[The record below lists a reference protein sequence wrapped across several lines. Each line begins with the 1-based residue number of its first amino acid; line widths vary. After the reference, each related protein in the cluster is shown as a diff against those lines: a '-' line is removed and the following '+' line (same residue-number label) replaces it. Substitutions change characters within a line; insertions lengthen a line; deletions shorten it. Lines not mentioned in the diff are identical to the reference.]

1 MILELHERDTEVLEQ
16 ILSILKNHPEIE
28 KFEIDEEPM
37 VSLPGLEIFPS
48 RRKVFRDRQEIQLT
62 AKEYRI
68 LLLLA
73 TNKGRVLT
81 YAQIYEQVWGDF
93 TTGNENNTI
102 GFHICNLREKL
113 YRAIKIWSALFSG
126 FPTKRNTF
134 VLFVSLKTTLLVRNL
149 LVIPSSADGL
159 KHNFRHF
166 GLIPYII
173 ILTRFRFKSRNN
185 LFPKITHLIRQNYEI
200 YKYLDRLCEWN
211 FLQRRYFFAQPL
223 REFLIFILIF
233 CIILLRNR

>member
-1 MILELHERDTEVLEQ
+1 MTYNNCYLNQLYNDLISNSPQTIALD
-16 ILSILKNHPEIE
+16 ILKNHPEIE
-28 KFEIDEEPM
+28 KIEVDEEPM

-73 TNKGRVLT
+73 ANKGRVLT

-113 YRAIKIWSALFSG
+113 YPANPDAPFYIRS
-126 FPTKRNTF
+126 
-134 VLFVSLKTTLLVRNL
+134 VRE
-149 LVIPSSADGL
+149 VG
-159 KHNFRHF
+159 
-166 GLIPYII
+166 YC
-173 ILTRFRFKSRNN
+173 
-185 LFPKITHLIRQNYEI
+185 
-200 YKYLDRLCEWN
+200 LDVDE
-211 FLQRRYFFAQPL
+211 P
-223 REFLIFILIF
+223 
-233 CIILLRNR
+233 

>member
-1 MILELHERDTEVLEQ
+1 MDLHERDTEVLEQ

-28 KFEIDEEPM
+28 KIEVDEEPM

-73 TNKGRVLT
+73 ANKGRVLT
-81 YAQIYEQVWGDF
+81 YAQIYEQIWGDF

-113 YRAIKIWSALFSG
+113 YRANPDAPFYIRSVMPRSTFAPCGKSDTAWMSMN
-126 FPTKRNTF
+126 RNSTA
-134 VLFVSLKTTLLVRNL
+134 S
-149 LVIPSSADGL
+149 
-159 KHNFRHF
+159 
-166 GLIPYII
+166 
-173 ILTRFRFKSRNN
+173 
-185 LFPKITHLIRQNYEI
+185 
-200 YKYLDRLCEWN
+200 
-211 FLQRRYFFAQPL
+211 FFHMD
-223 REFLIFILIF
+223 I
-233 CIILLRNR
+233 

>member
-28 KFEIDEEPM
+28 KIEVDEEPM

-73 TNKGRVLT
+73 ANKGRVLT

-93 TTGNENNTI
+93 TTGNENNQQRPCADLRTDLRT
-102 GFHICNLREKL
+102 GLGRFHYRKRKQYDRFSYLQPARE
-113 YRAIKIWSALFSG
+113 AVSG
-126 FPTKRNTF
+126 
-134 VLFVSLKTTLLVRNL
+134 
-149 LVIPSSADGL
+149 
-159 KHNFRHF
+159 
-166 GLIPYII
+166 
-173 ILTRFRFKSRNN
+173 
-185 LFPKITHLIRQNYEI
+185 
-200 YKYLDRLCEWN
+200 
-211 FLQRRYFFAQPL
+211 
-223 REFLIFILIF
+223 
-233 CIILLRNR
+233 

>member
-93 TTGNENNTI
+93 TTRSARLSI

-113 YRAIKIWSALFSG
+113 YRANPDAPFYIRS
-126 FPTKRNTF
+126 
-134 VLFVSLKTTLLVRNL
+134 VRE
-149 LVIPSSADGL
+149 VG
-159 KHNFRHF
+159 
-166 GLIPYII
+166 YC
-173 ILTRFRFKSRNN
+173 
-185 LFPKITHLIRQNYEI
+185 
-200 YKYLDRLCEWN
+200 LDVDE
-211 FLQRRYFFAQPL
+211 P
-223 REFLIFILIF
+223 
-233 CIILLRNR
+233 

>member
-16 ILSILKNHPEIE
+16 ILSILKSHPEIE

-73 TNKGRVLT
+73 ANKGRVLT

-113 YRAIKIWSALFSG
+113 YRCLRQLS
-126 FPTKRNTF
+126 T
-134 VLFVSLKTTLLVRNL
+134 VSRIAAYMGITVSTLLL
-149 LVIPSSADGL
+149 AEDGE
-159 KHNFRHF
+159 NEV
-166 GLIPYII
+166 
-173 ILTRFRFKSRNN
+173 
-185 LFPKITHLIRQNYEI
+185 QE
-200 YKYLDRLCEWN
+200 
-211 FLQRRYFFAQPL
+211 
-223 REFLIFILIF
+223 
-233 CIILLRNR
+233 

>member
-1 MILELHERDTEVLEQ
+1 MILELHERDAKVLEQ

-37 VSLPGLEIFPS
+37 VSLPGLELFPS

-102 GFHICNLREKL
+102 VKLIHLRFLHLIVEADDADPQ
-113 YRAIKIWSALFSG
+113 RG
-126 FPTKRNTF
+126 DD
-134 VLFVSLKTTLLVRNL
+134 LLVTDL
-149 LVIPSSADGL
+149 AGSA
-159 KHNFRHF
+159 
-166 GLIPYII
+166 
-173 ILTRFRFKSRNN
+173 
-185 LFPKITHLIRQNYEI
+185 
-200 YKYLDRLCEWN
+200 
-211 FLQRRYFFAQPL
+211 A
-223 REFLIFILIF
+223 
-233 CIILLRNR
+233 

>member
-113 YRAIKIWSALFSG
+113 YRATARHHRRRSPAVQSLRPSRPTPDRRCTPSGWSAPPG
-126 FPTKRNTF
+126 
-134 VLFVSLKTTLLVRNL
+134 
-149 LVIPSSADGL
+149 
-159 KHNFRHF
+159 
-166 GLIPYII
+166 
-173 ILTRFRFKSRNN
+173 
-185 LFPKITHLIRQNYEI
+185 
-200 YKYLDRLCEWN
+200 
-211 FLQRRYFFAQPL
+211 
-223 REFLIFILIF
+223 
-233 CIILLRNR
+233 

>member
-37 VSLPGLEIFPS
+37 VSLPGLEIFPSRRKVFRLLGKIS

-113 YRAIKIWSALFSG
+113 YRANPDAPFYIRS
-126 FPTKRNTF
+126 
-134 VLFVSLKTTLLVRNL
+134 VRE
-149 LVIPSSADGL
+149 VG
-159 KHNFRHF
+159 
-166 GLIPYII
+166 YC
-173 ILTRFRFKSRNN
+173 
-185 LFPKITHLIRQNYEI
+185 
-200 YKYLDRLCEWN
+200 LDVDE
-211 FLQRRYFFAQPL
+211 P
-223 REFLIFILIF
+223 
-233 CIILLRNR
+233 

>member
-48 RRKVFRDRQEIQLT
+48 KRKVFRDRQEIQLT

-102 GFHICNLREKL
+102 GSHICNLREKL
-113 YRAIKIWSALFSG
+113 YRANPDTPFYIRS
-126 FPTKRNTF
+126 
-134 VLFVSLKTTLLVRNL
+134 VRE
-149 LVIPSSADGL
+149 VG
-159 KHNFRHF
+159 
-166 GLIPYII
+166 YC
-173 ILTRFRFKSRNN
+173 
-185 LFPKITHLIRQNYEI
+185 
-200 YKYLDRLCEWN
+200 LDVDE
-211 FLQRRYFFAQPL
+211 P
-223 REFLIFILIF
+223 
-233 CIILLRNR
+233 

>member
-1 MILELHERDTEVLEQ
+1 MDLHERDTEVLEQ
-16 ILSILKNHPEIE
+16 MLSILKNHPEIE
-28 KFEIDEEPM
+28 KIEVDEEPM

-73 TNKGRVLT
+73 ANKGRVLT

-113 YRAIKIWSALFSG
+113 YRAKVMPIPFCLISQSSSLIPSFSS
-126 FPTKRNTF
+126 
-134 VLFVSLKTTLLVRNL
+134 VSLFWPG
-149 LVIPSSADGL
+149 I
-159 KHNFRHF
+159 RHSP
-166 GLIPYII
+166 G
-173 ILTRFRFKSRNN
+173 
-185 LFPKITHLIRQNYEI
+185 
-200 YKYLDRLCEWN
+200 
-211 FLQRRYFFAQPL
+211 
-223 REFLIFILIF
+223 
-233 CIILLRNR
+233 

>member
-113 YRAIKIWSALFSG
+113 YRANPDAPFYIRSVREVGYCLDVDEPYFYRHFLSHGCLFSD
-126 FPTKRNTF
+126 
-134 VLFVSLKTTLLVRNL
+134 LNL
-149 LVIPSSADGL
+149 
-159 KHNFRHF
+159 
-166 GLIPYII
+166 
-173 ILTRFRFKSRNN
+173 
-185 LFPKITHLIRQNYEI
+185 
-200 YKYLDRLCEWN
+200 C
-211 FLQRRYFFAQPL
+211 
-223 REFLIFILIF
+223 
-233 CIILLRNR
+233 

>member
-1 MILELHERDTEVLEQ
+1 MTYNNCYLNQLYNDLISNSPQTIALD
-16 ILSILKNHPEIE
+16 ILKNHPEIE
-28 KFEIDEEPM
+28 KIEVDEEPM

-73 TNKGRVLT
+73 ANKGRVLT

-113 YRAIKIWSALFSG
+113 YRANPDAPFYIRS
-126 FPTKRNTF
+126 
-134 VLFVSLKTTLLVRNL
+134 VRE
-149 LVIPSSADGL
+149 VG
-159 KHNFRHF
+159 
-166 GLIPYII
+166 YC
-173 ILTRFRFKSRNN
+173 
-185 LFPKITHLIRQNYEI
+185 
-200 YKYLDRLCEWN
+200 LDVDE
-211 FLQRRYFFAQPL
+211 P
-223 REFLIFILIF
+223 
-233 CIILLRNR
+233 